1 MKIENYPIVKVLLP
15 YVVGILIAYFG
26 DFPDT
31 VCRTLWWAS
40 VAGFLLV
47 VALTFVKAYRWRV
60 VQTIGMCA
68 SFVMVGIALTN
79 NHFHPKIPDE
89 AMEANADWIVRVAA
103 EPTPREKSVKVEA
116 EVLQFLD
123 GKAVDGKA
131 INGEVV
137 DEKAVSGE
145 SVDRKSVGGKVL
157 LYLQPSASTD
167 SLRYGDLLFVHADLS
182 RIAPP
187 CNPDAFDNQRYMRR
201 RGIYYSGFVRE
212 SGWQCIGHR
221 PANRL
226 KFLAQQARNRL
237 TDIYIHAGMRGD
249 ELDILKAILLGDDD
263 TLDPELKASYSSAG
277 VSHILCV
284 SGMHVGIIFMIV
296 NFLLKPLDFFRT
308 SRILK
313 IVLVMLVIWLYAHIT
328 GLAPSVTRSATMF
341 TFVAVGQQLRR
352 NTNVFHSLFASAFIL
367 LVINPLLL
375 FEVGF
380 QLSYLA
386 VAGIV
391 LFQPKLAAVYH
402 CRTRIGNYFWELLTV
417 SVAAQLGTSPIS
429 IYYFA
434 QFPNYFMLSNLSVI
448 ALSFVVIITGVALLP
463 ISFIPL
469 ISKYLTWLLT
479 MEIRIMNTLIT
490 FIEGLPHSVT
500 ENIDFHVV
508 QMWLL
513 YSVIGGICYL
523 LYRRN
528 RRVFWATGVL
538 FTLFCVS
545 FGVKKLVLARETTFL
560 AYHVRKSSVLEFNW
574 HGQTVWLSDSLRNEG
589 DKLYQ
594 YNIRNHARKH
604 RLHGRMVPIDTAA
617 FDTPFLCKR
626 GNFIRFDGRTY
637 YLLTHKEKLWEGRSR
652 DTLRVDCL
660 LLRQNPRLPPE
671 EMMARMPFREVI
683 ADGSNTPFYVGKWR
697 DFCHENGILFT
708 FTGDR
713 KF

>member
-1 MKIENYPIVKVLLP
+1 MKIQNYPIVKVLFP
-15 YVVGILIAYFG
+15 YVVGILIAYYG
-26 DFPDT
+26 DFSDT
-31 VCRTLWWAS
+31 LCRTLWW
-40 VAGFLLV
+40 VAVSSFLLTV
-47 VALTFVKAYRWRV
+47 VLTFVKAYRWRV
-60 VQTIGMCA
+60 LRTVGMVIA
-68 SFVMVGIALTN
+68 FVFVGIALTN
-79 NHFHPKIPDE
+79 SHFHSRIPDE
-89 AMEANADWIVRVAA
+89 VVISNMDWAVRVSA

-116 EVLQFLD
+116 EVLQSF
-123 GKAVDGKA
+123 DGKA
-131 INGEVV
+131 IN
-137 DEKAVSGE
+137 
-145 SVDRKSVGGKVL
+145 GKVL
-157 LYLQPSASTD
+157 LYLQPSAMTD
-167 SLRYGDLLFVHADLS
+167 SLRYGDLLFVHVPLA

-187 CNPDAFDNQRYMRR
+187 CNPDAFDNRQYMRR
-201 RGIYYSGFVRE
+201 RGIYYSGFVRDGSWE
-212 SGWQCIGHR
+212 RIGQR

-226 KFLAQQARNRL
+226 KFMAQNARNRL
-237 TDIYIHAGMRGD
+237 TDIYIHAGMSGD

-284 SGMHVGIIFMIV
+284 SGMHVGIIFMII
-296 NFLLKPLDFFRT
+296 NFLLKPLDLFRT
-308 SRILK
+308 SRIFK
-313 IVLVMLVIWLYAHIT
+313 TILVALVIWLYANIT

-341 TFVAVGQQLRR
+341 TFVAVGQLLNR

-367 LVINPLLL
+367 LVVNPLLL

-391 LFQPKLAAVYH
+391 LFQPKLSAVYK

-417 SVAAQLGTSPIS
+417 SVAAQLGTSPIA

-448 ALSFVVIITGVALLP
+448 ALSFIVIITGVALLP
-463 ISFIPL
+463 VSFIPL
-469 ISKYLTWLLT
+469 IPKYLTWLLT
-479 MEIRIMNTLIT
+479 MEIRIMNTIIT
-490 FIEGLPHSVT
+490 FIEKLPYAVT
-500 ENIDFHVV
+500 SDIDYRIV
-508 QMWLL
+508 QVLLL
-513 YSVIGGICYL
+513 YGVIGCFCYL
-523 LYRRN
+523 LYRWSWK
-528 RRVFWATGVL
+528 VFWATGVL

-545 FGVKKLVLARETTFL
+545 FGVKKFVLARETDFL
-560 AYHVRKSSVLEFNW
+560 AYHVRKSSVLEFSW
-574 HGQTVWLSDSLRNEG
+574 HGQAVWLSDSLRDEG

-604 RLHGRMVPIDTAA
+604 RLHGEIVPIDTAE

-626 GNFIRFDGRTY
+626 GNFIRFEGKTY
-637 YLLTHKEKLWEGRSR
+637 YLLANKETLWEGVGC

-671 EMMARMPFREVI
+671 ETMARLPFREVV

-697 DFCHENGILFT
+697 DFCLENDIPFT